1 MVLSTTMARG
11 WESKSVEMQMEE
23 RASAPVP
30 PGNTKEDAALQRK
43 RELLDLSRK
52 RLLQEIERSSDERF
66 REMKRKALRH
76 IEAEIAAAS
85 PR

>member
-1 MVLSTTMARG
+1 MARG

-30 PGNTKEDAALQRK
+30 PGNTVENAELLRKLQ
-43 RELLDLSRK
+43 LLDLTRK
-52 RLLQEIERSSDERF
+52 RLLDEIERSSDQRF
-66 REMKRKALRH
+66 REIKQRALRH
-76 IEAEIAAAS
+76 IESEIAAIS

>member
-1 MVLSTTMARG
+1 MVFSGTMARG

-30 PGNTKEDAALQRK
+30 PGNTRDDAGLQRK
-43 RELLDLSRK
+43 LQLLELSRK
-52 RLLQEIERSSDERF
+52 HLLQEIESASDERF
-66 REMKRKALRH
+66 REMKRRALRH
-76 IEAEIAAAS
+76 IESEIAASS